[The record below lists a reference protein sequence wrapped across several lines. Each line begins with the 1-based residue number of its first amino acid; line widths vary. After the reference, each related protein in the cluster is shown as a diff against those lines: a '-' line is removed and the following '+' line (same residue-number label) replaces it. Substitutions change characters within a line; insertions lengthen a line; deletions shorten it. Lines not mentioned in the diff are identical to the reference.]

1 MKKMNALD
9 CLLSEVGLLQLYIK
23 PYFWKR
29 LHIQPRSKSG
39 PQMKDVAKTISAL
52 FVCDIYI
59 WSNLFF
65 GRILSRCMRSTQR
78 QEDVGGVFTSLK

>member
-1 MKKMNALD
+1 MGNSRKKVNTDSQVVMKKMNALD

-29 LHIQPRSKSG
+29 LHIQSHSKSG
-39 PQMKDVAKTISAL
+39 PQMKDVAKKISPL

-59 WSNLFF
+59 WSTVFL
-65 GRILSRCMRSTQR
+65 
-78 QEDVGGVFTSLK
+78 VGI

>member
-1 MKKMNALD
+1 
-9 CLLSEVGLLQLYIK
+9 
-23 PYFWKR
+23 
-29 LHIQPRSKSG
+29 
-39 PQMKDVAKTISAL
+39 MKDVAKTISAL

-78 QEDVGGVFTSLK
+78 QEDVGGVFTSLKWLFVFMNIHESFLFLNERQEALGMSCGGVLHQIT